1 MYIYFFSNDITHM
14 EKKRICNH
22 LSIRYQYSPSS
33 PFYLV
38 YIYEWRSGKYMSS
51 VASNSKESL
60 FKQLKE
66 YAQLNE
72 QEQAHLR
79 RFIL

>member
-1 MYIYFFSNDITHM
+1 M
-14 EKKRICNH
+14 EKQRICNH
-22 LSIRYQYSPSS
+22 LSISYQYSPLS

-38 YIYEWRSGKYMSS
+38 HIYEWRSGEYISS

-60 FKQLKE
+60 FRQIKE

-72 QEQAHLR
+72 QEQVHLR

>member
-1 MYIYFFSNDITHM
+1 MYIYFFGNNVNYM
-14 EKKRICNH
+14 EKQRICNH
-22 LSIRYQYSPSS
+22 LSISYQYSPSS

-38 YIYEWRSGKYMSS
+38 YIYEWRSGEYLSS

-60 FKQLKE
+60 FRQIKE

>member
-1 MYIYFFSNDITHM
+1 M

-22 LSIRYQYSPSS
+22 LSISYQCSKSS

-38 YIYEWRSGKYMSS
+38 YIFEWRTGNYISS

-60 FKQLKE
+60 LKQIEE

-79 RFIL
+79 NFILQI